1 MKHCTLA
8 LIIAL
13 ATSACAQT
21 PAAPTVTHETHPLS
35 AVTPKPLTDA
45 QRKAHYADVTKKID
59 DLLAQPD
66 ASRAFFGIQIM
77 SLANGQTIYET
88 NADRLFQPASNT
100 KLFTTVAGLA
110 LLGPDYRRLTTVETS
125 GTLDKNGTL
134 KGDLLLVGRGDP
146 NISGRVLPYD
156 KKTVRTTPSLKV
168 LEDIA
173 DAVAQKGLKRI
184 DGDVIGDD
192 TYFSY
197 ERFPEGWAADDLLWD
212 YGAPVSALTI
222 NDNVVFMKMTPGA
235 AVGEKIKVEF
245 EPDAPYYEVDNR
257 LTTAAAGT
265 KRNISMDR
273 QPGSRVL
280 TLWGTIAMDD
290 NVPNEALAIED
301 PADFAA
307 KAFRAMLEKRGIAV
321 KGKDH
326 SAHTYMASLPPLPT
340 PLQVAQGASA
350 VQPKPGGGA
359 ESTEQ
364 PKPQPRMVLA
374 SHQSQSLADDV
385 RVTDKVSQNLHAEL
399 TLRALGAVKGAQP
412 TAEAS
417 LNVLKGFLTEIG
429 IAPEEYDFYD
439 GSGLSR
445 QGLVSPRAIVK
456 LLQYADYP
464 SAWRDAFQAAL
475 PVAGEDGSLA
485 ERMKGT
491 PAQSHVWAKTGS
503 FNHTTCLSGYIQ
515 TLSGERMA
523 FSIMVNHHKLGGR
536 GANKLI
542 DQILETVVNDLESA
556 AAAAKP

>member
-1 MKHCTLA
+1 MNRRTTLA
-8 LIIAL
+8 LIVAL
-13 ATSACAQT
+13 TISAAAQT
-21 PAAPTVTHETHPLS
+21 PTPPPYGTHETHPLS
-35 AVTPKPLTDA
+35 AVAPKPLTDA

-168 LEDIA
+168 LEDLA
-173 DAVAQKGLKRI
+173 DAVAQKGVKQI

-235 AVGEKIKVEF
+235 IVGDKVKIEF

-280 TLWGTIAMDD
+280 VLWGTIALDD

-307 KAFRAMLEKRGIAV
+307 KAFRAMLENA
-321 KGKDH
+321 
-326 SAHTYMASLPPLPT
+326 AS
-340 PLQVAQGASA
+340 
-350 VQPKPGGGA
+350 
-359 ESTEQ
+359 
-364 PKPQPRMVLA
+364 R
-374 SHQSQSLADDV
+374 
-385 RVTDKVSQNLHAEL
+385 
-399 TLRALGAVKGAQP
+399 
-412 TAEAS
+412 
-417 LNVLKGFLTEIG
+417 
-429 IAPEEYDFYD
+429 
-439 GSGLSR
+439 
-445 QGLVSPRAIVK
+445 
-456 LLQYADYP
+456 
-464 SAWRDAFQAAL
+464 
-475 PVAGEDGSLA
+475 
-485 ERMKGT
+485 
-491 PAQSHVWAKTGS
+491 
-503 FNHTTCLSGYIQ
+503 
-515 TLSGERMA
+515 
-523 FSIMVNHHKLGGR
+523 
-536 GANKLI
+536 
-542 DQILETVVNDLESA
+542 
-556 AAAAKP
+556 